1 MRTFGLLC
9 DLTFFWLEARLHI
22 FQEAMRNVPLA
33 RGGNEIWAGR
43 TLFVGCPFGARPVS
57 SAAAAATFA
66 FFVCSDPTDF
76 SPSGFESAFRL
87 PELTDTA
94 RFGGIWGTTY
104 GAKRDLNE
112 GQSDGR
118 VDRARV
124 MTKL

>member
-1 MRTFGLLC
+1 MRAFGLLR

-33 RGGNEIWAGR
+33 RGGNEISAGR

-57 SAAAAATFA
+57 SAAAATFA
-66 FFVCSDPTDF
+66 FFAGSDPTDF

-94 RFGGIWGTTY
+94 RFGGIRGTMY

-112 GQSDGR
+112 GQSGGR